1 MRHLNNNMTKTS
13 SNTHTLQKLSTLV
26 GCNHSVDYMAP
37 ALTFSFKL
45 LSLISTYTEDS
56 KSAL

>member
-1 MRHLNNNMTKTS
+1 MRHFNNNMTKTS

-56 KSAL
+56 